1 MMESKILLIGTGT
14 IMELNKLSNSVI
26 GIIGL
31 GYVGLPLAVAF
42 SKKYDTVGF
51 DIDQSRVKEL
61 NSGIDSTNEVEKQAL
76 LDSNISFTCE
86 DEHLRSC
93 NIFIITV
100 PTPVDNKNRPDLTMM
115 IEASKTIGAYL
126 KKGDMC
132 IYECTVYPGATE
144 EVCIPV
150 LERSSNLILN
160 KDFYVGYSPERIN
173 PGDKE
178 KTVTKITK
186 VTSGSCPEALDV
198 IDTLYSSVIEAGTH
212 KAPSIKV
219 AEAAKVIENTQR
231 DVNIALMNE
240 LSTIFDL
247 MQIKTSD
254 VLNAARTKWNFLDFK
269 PGLVGGHCIGVDPYY
284 LAYKAEELGHMPEII
299 LAGRRINE
307 SVPNRIASRLI
318 KDSIKS
324 KLINSDD
331 FRVLILG
338 ATFKENCPDIRN
350 SKVKELIDELKN
362 YSLEVGLYD
371 PFVSTKLIQDIFCA
385 TAVDIKTTDKKWP
398 IVIMAVNHSEF
409 IEPNENLRSICEDA
423 KLLYDLKSVIN
434 YSKAHFSL

>member
-1 MMESKILLIGTGT
+1 
-14 IMELNKLSNSVI
+14 
-26 GIIGL
+26 
-31 GYVGLPLAVAF
+31 
-42 SKKYDTVGF
+42 
-51 DIDQSRVKEL
+51 
-61 NSGIDSTNEVEKQAL
+61 
-76 LDSNISFTCE
+76 
-86 DEHLRSC
+86 
-93 NIFIITV
+93 
-100 PTPVDNKNRPDLTMM
+100 M